1 MIGLILRA
9 IGVLVCAGL
18 WWWLSSTG
26 HQKGGREGMLYIVTS
41 FGALFGGAALL
52 ARPLAGLLGEWAST
66 LFMPGD
72 RHSGPQPMYSI
83 PEGRL
88 AANDYA
94 GAVEAY
100 AELAAAHPT
109 EIVPHLRV
117 MEIYLRVYQDADS
130 ARAVEVAALQSI
142 KGKRN
147 RERFANAAR
156 LIMAEAEQ
164 A

>member
-1 MIGLILRA
+1 MIGVILRVV
-9 IGVLVCAGL
+9 GVLVCVGL
-18 WWWLSSTG
+18 WWWLSSVG
-26 HQKGGREGMLYIVTS
+26 HQKGGREGMLYIVAS
-41 FGALFGGAALL
+41 FGALLTGASLL

-88 AANDYA
+88 SANDYA
-94 GAVEAY
+94 GAIEAY
-100 AELAAAHPT
+100 AELAGAHPT
-109 EIVPHLRV
+109 EIVPHLRM

-130 ARAVEVAALQSI
+130 ARRIQAAALQSI

-147 RERFANAAR
+147 RERFATAAK
-156 LIMAEAEQ
+156 LIMAEAEG